1 MALFIA
7 RHGQTDWNAS
17 GRYQART
24 DVPIN
29 ATGRRQAQLLRDLF
43 TSMQLEFSTAHCSPL
58 SRARETASILLADAS
73 TPLVV
78 ESDLLEMDLGEW
90 EGRYTEDLIAEYGDG
105 YHAWRDNGYIE
116 AVPGG
121 ESILDVMERV
131 RGTVQALAE
140 RAKQENVLIVA
151 HQATNM
157 GIKASLSGDTSRE
170 ALTWYRQSND
180 EVDVW
185 DSVEKRFRD
194 RLSIDVPSNAP

>member
-43 TSMQLEFSTAHCSPL
+43 KSMQLNFATAHCSPL
-58 SRARETASILLADAS
+58 SRARETANILLDGSS

-78 ESDLLEMDLGEW
+78 EPDLLEMDLGEW
-90 EGRYTEDLIAEYGDG
+90 EGRYADDLIAEFGDG

-131 RGTVQALAE
+131 RSTVHALAE
-140 RAKQENVLIVA
+140 RAKNENVLIVA

-157 GIKASLSGDTSRE
+157 GIKAALSGDTSRDV
-170 ALTWYRQSND
+170 LTWYRQSND

-185 DSVEKRFRD
+185 DSSENCFRD
-194 RLSIDVPSNAP
+194 RLTIDLQPPTK